1 MRGAVPV
8 LAATVN
14 PMVPEPEPDAVDPRV
29 IHGSPVAAVHAQP
42 APAVIPMVPMPPAAD
57 SDWPAG
63 VRL

>member
-1 MRGAVPV
+1 MRGEVPV

-14 PMVPEPEPDAVDPRV
+14 PMVPEPEPDAEPSV
-29 IHGSPVAAVHAQP
+29 IQASPVVAVQAQP
-42 APAVIPMVPMPPAAD
+42 APAVIPMVPMPPAAG